1 MLRNREQLSF
11 VISMIGIVS
20 VAILRNI
27 QQGWTLTAAQRSD
40 AAQRGYSSG

>member
-1 MLRNREQLSF
+1 MVMLRNREQLSF

-27 QQGWTLTAAQRSD
+27 QQG
-40 AAQRGYSSG
+40 